1 MVDTKTSENALR
13 IALEAREMGIDTIT
27 ELEYQAGTSILRPHS
42 NLFCFIINNLFIYLC
57 KLTHET

>member
-27 ELEYQAGTSILRPHS
+27 ELEYQAGTSLPRPHS
-42 NLFCFIINNLFIYLC
+42 NLFALLFIIILIIN
-57 KLTHET
+57 EA